1 MKRHTGGRT
10 IDGISV
16 LVDGEPLS
24 PHADQLKLTDYG
36 SNGAM
41 RAPSLR
47 SWPSRSCSSISAT
60 PRRQRASIR
69 ASCSGLSPISNNAE
83 NDERPTSTPRSSRC
97 AASVP
102 PRQLASAS
110 LSMIL
115 KYDQTIRE
123 NTMSVNGLYNSRSEL
138 DPGTCRRGGFRVA
151 KGAGKVDAN
160 SAAEE
165 ASMDARGGSRYDE
178 VYARA
183 Q

>member
-1 MKRHTGGRT
+1 
-10 IDGISV
+10 
-16 LVDGEPLS
+16 
-24 PHADQLKLTDYG
+24 
-36 SNGAM
+36 
-41 RAPSLR
+41 
-47 SWPSRSCSSISAT
+47 
-60 PRRQRASIR
+60 
-69 ASCSGLSPISNNAE
+69 
-83 NDERPTSTPRSSRC
+83 
-97 AASVP
+97 
-102 PRQLASAS
+102 
-110 LSMIL
+110 MIL

-138 DPGTCRRGGFRVA
+138 DPGACRRGGLRVA

>member
-1 MKRHTGGRT
+1 MTSAD
-10 IDGISV
+10 IDAAIV
-16 LVDGEPLS
+16 ALRGE
-24 PHADQLKLTDYG
+24 
-36 SNGAM
+36 
-41 RAPSLR
+41 RA
-47 SWPSRSCSSISAT
+47 AY
-60 PRRQRASIR
+60 
-69 ASCSGLSPISNNAE
+69 
-83 NDERPTSTPRSSRC
+83 
-97 AASVP
+97 
-102 PRQLASAS
+102 LASAS

-165 ASMDARGGSRYDE
+165 ASMDARGGGRYDE